1 MKNVATGV
9 NGLDEVLD
17 GGFFRPS
24 IVLIGGTAGTGKTTL
39 AMQSLFNSAKK
50 EETCMYVTA
59 LSEPIAT
66 INNFMSK
73 FSFYNFSLLGKGN
86 VKYVPID
93 IEIIH
98 KGTSAIITE
107 MERNIDII
115 KPDRIVIDPVN
126 VFAVGLDEEGIR
138 QFYYDFF
145 TRMKAWNSLVLL
157 TGEFTSDALV
167 RSSLSYLADGIIYL
181 SSEPFYGRNIRYL
194 NVLKMRGQDFS
205 GGKHSCKITPDG
217 FKVYPR
223 KTPVARTSILKERIS
238 TGIKGLDKMTD
249 GGFMRGSAVLI
260 SGSSGTG
267 KTVIGMQFIVN
278 CLLKNEPGIIVSFEE
293 DAVQIRENFMKFG
306 WDLEEFENKNL
317 LKMISPLEYDASELA
332 LQIYDTVEK
341 TKARCL
347 LFDGITRLHRMI
359 PPHIQFSEYMVGL
372 INTLKQMN
380 VTAVYTNETQNLTGT
395 TKVTG
400 TGISPA
406 MDTVILLRY
415 VEIKS
420 EMRKALSVLKMRGS
434 DHDKDIREITIDKK
448 GVEVKTSFSEYSGLM
463 SGSPVKAPS
472 DAFMEAFRK

>member
-1 MKNVATGV
+1 MKSVETGV
-9 NGLDEVLD
+9 SGLDEVLD
-17 GGFFRPS
+17 GGFLRPS
-24 IVLIGGTAGTGKTTL
+24 IVLMGGTAGTGKTTMV
-39 AMQSLFNSAKK
+39 MQSLFNAAKK
-50 EETCMYVTA
+50 DEVCMYVTG

-66 INNFMSK
+66 INNFMSR
-73 FSFYNFSLLGKGN
+73 FSFYNVSLLGKGN
-86 VKYVPID
+86 IKYVPID
-93 IEIIH
+93 INIIH
-98 KGTSAIITE
+98 EGTESIIKE

-126 VFAVGLDEEGIR
+126 VFTMGLDEGAMR

-157 TGEFTSDALV
+157 TGEFTSDSLI
-167 RSSLSYLADGIIYL
+167 RSSLSYLADGVIYL
-181 SSEPFYGRNIRYL
+181 SNEPFYGRNVRYL

-205 GGKHSCKITPDG
+205 GGKHSCKITHDG

-223 KTPVARTSILKERIS
+223 KTPEVRTSILKERIS

-249 GGFMRGSAVLI
+249 GGFMRGSAVLL

-267 KTVIGMQFIVN
+267 KTVIGTQFIVN

-293 DAVQIRENFMKFG
+293 DAVQIRENFQKFG

-317 LKMISPLEYDASELA
+317 LKIISPLDFDASELA

-341 TKARCL
+341 TKAKCMM
-347 LFDGITRLHRMI
+347 FDGIARLHRMM
-359 PPHIQFSEYMVGL
+359 PPHIQFSDYMEELVSA
-372 INTLKQMN
+372 LKKMN

-395 TKVTG
+395 TKITG
-400 TGISPA
+400 MGISPT

-434 DHDKDIREITIDKK
+434 YHDKDIREIIIDKN
-448 GVEVKTSFSEYSGLM
+448 GVELKMPFSEYSGLM
-463 SGSPVKAPS
+463 SGSPVKTPS

>member
-1 MKNVATGV
+1 MKRVETGV

-24 IVLIGGTAGTGKTTL
+24 IVLMGGTAGTGKTTMV
-39 AMQSLFNSAKK
+39 MQSLFNAAKK

-73 FSFYNFSLLGKGN
+73 FSFYSFSLLGKGN
-86 VKYVPID
+86 VKYVPVD
-93 IEIIH
+93 IEVIH
-98 KGTSAIITE
+98 KGTSAIINE

-115 KPDRIVIDPVN
+115 KPDRIAIDPVN
-126 VFAVGLDEEGIR
+126 VFTTGLDEDEIR

-157 TGEFTSDALV
+157 TGEFTSDALI

-223 KTPVARTSILKERIS
+223 KTPEVRTSILKERIS

-249 GGFMRGSAVLI
+249 GGFMLGSAVLL

-278 CLLKNEPGIIVSFEE
+278 CLLKNEAGIIVSFEE
-293 DAVQIRENFMKFG
+293 DAVQIRENSMKFG
-306 WDLEEFENKNL
+306 WNLEEFENKNL
-317 LKMISPLEYDASELA
+317 LKIISPLEYDVSELA

-341 TKARCL
+341 TKARCV
-347 LFDGITRLHRMI
+347 LFDGITRLHFMI
-359 PPHIQFSEYMVGL
+359 PPHIQFSDYMAGLVG
-372 INTLKQMN
+372 TLKKMN

-400 TGISPA
+400 TGISPM

-415 VEIKS
+415 VEIRS
-420 EMRKALSVLKMRGS
+420 QMRKALSVLKMRGS
-434 DHDKDIREITIDKK
+434 EHDKDIREITIDKK
-448 GVEVKTSFSEYSGLM
+448 GVEIKMPFSEYSGLM
-463 SGSPVKAPS
+463 SGSPVKTPS